1 MSRLRPWHVALAGLA
16 AHLAYCAW
24 VFTTYWGS
32 GDPLSQA
39 AATLALLLLLLI
51 GSAGIV
57 PAVLLAKEQRLAHW
71 LALGLGAVYI
81 LSIFL
86 MIEGAFLVVAGWWRW
101 RQVAA
106 AATTPSYEPT

>member
-1 MSRLRPWHVALAGLA
+1 MSRLRPWHVALLGLG

-32 GDPLSQA
+32 GDALSQV
-39 AATLALLLLLLI
+39 AATLALLLLGLA

-57 PAVLLAKEQRLAHW
+57 PTVLLAKEQRIAHW
-71 LALGLGAVYI
+71 LALGLGAVY
-81 LSIFL
+81 LVSVFL
-86 MIEGAFLVVAGWWRW
+86 MIEGAFLIVAGWWRW

-106 AATTPSYEPT
+106 EAARSHETV